1 MDILLKSEYSAILI
15 LIVTIVSIL
24 LAYFFYRKS
33 KLKAPLKY
41 ILPLI
46 RFLSIWFIL
55 VLFLSP
61 VLSYLIEITQ
71 KPINVFLIDN
81 SLSLNI
87 DKKDSLLKETLNKKI
102 TDIENDKSENK
113 YFLFSNELNEEIF
126 ENDFDA
132 IELSN
137 RDNYETNLSKT
148 LHTLFERLENKNI
161 SSINIISDGIINSG
175 GNPSHFIKLFGIPV
189 NYFLIGDT
197 AQKPDL
203 LVKDIFFN
211 KVAFIESVTPL
222 DVEINS
228 FQFDKNIKVNLYE
241 DGSLIDSRIIEV
253 NQKSDSYNASFKL
266 ISPVESIKKYKI
278 EIEAEPNEITNKN
291 NYSEFFI
298 RYVDNKFKI
307 LVFSGGPG
315 ADFAFISEEINK
327 IKNFEAEFRTQK
339 SANEFYEGPIPD
351 MNNIQAFIF
360 IDFPTSITNVN
371 ILNDIKASTDRN
383 ESSLFFMASRNTDY
397 KKLSL
402 LESILP
408 FKTVSAS
415 NLEKEIG
422 VKTVSNFN
430 ADVLDNFSER
440 GGLSK
445 TLELVNS
452 LPGIFKTG
460 SVFSF
465 NPEAETI
472 LISSPGR
479 EPILVTQN
487 TTKNK
492 SAAFL
497 GHGIYKWRLN
507 PAITNSEQALNGI
520 LTGIILSITDKEK
533 KKKFNVE
540 TTKQIY
546 SPYESVKFM
555 GIINDNTLTGGLKI
569 KVRMYNENFN
579 EQIELKK
586 TGNFSFE
593 GQTNIMTPDDYFFT
607 AELYSKGELIDSDTK
622 KYSIGENNFEFKKT
636 RSDNSLLQNLA
647 LTTGGNDFTN
657 EDIKKINELIYQA
670 NIRESQSVKSSENV
684 FLNFNLYYLFIVI
697 FLLSLEWFL
706 RKRYNLP

>member
-15 LIVTIVSIL
+15 IIVTIISIL
-24 LAYFFYRKS
+24 LSYFSYRKS
-33 KLKAPLKY
+33 KLKTPLKY

-71 KPINVFLIDN
+71 KPLNIFLLDN
-81 SLSLNI
+81 SLSLII
-87 DKKDSLLKETLNKKI
+87 DKKDSLLIETLNKKI

-113 YFLFSNELNEEIF
+113 YFLFSNGLNEKIF

-132 IELSN
+132 IELNN

-148 LHTLFERLENKNI
+148 LHTLFERFENKNI

-197 AQKPDL
+197 TQKPDL
-203 LVKDIFFN
+203 LIKDIFFN
-211 KVAFIESVTPL
+211 KVAFIESMTPL
-222 DVEINS
+222 NVEINS
-228 FQFDKNIKVNLYE
+228 FQFDNNIKINLYE
-241 DGSLIDSRIIEV
+241 DGSIIDSRIIDV
-253 NQKSDSYNASFKL
+253 NQNSNSYNVSFKL
-266 ISPVESIKKYKI
+266 NSPTESIKKYKI
-278 EIEAEPNEITNKN
+278 EIENEPNEITNKN

-298 RYVDNKFKI
+298 RYVDNKFKL
-307 LVFSGGPG
+307 LVLSGGPG
-315 ADFAFISEEINK
+315 ADFAFISEEIKK
-327 IKNFEAEFRTQK
+327 INNFEAEFRMQK
-339 SANEFYEGPIPD
+339 SANEFYEGQIHD
-351 MNNIQAFIF
+351 MNDFQAFIF
-360 IDFPTSITNVN
+360 IGFPTSITNVN
-371 ILNDIKASTDRN
+371 ILNDIKESIERN

-397 KKLSL
+397 KKLSI
-402 LESILP
+402 LESNLP
-408 FKTVSAS
+408 FKTVSTS
-415 NLEKEIG
+415 YVEKETA
-422 VKTVSNFN
+422 VKIVGKFNFEM
-430 ADVLDNFSER
+430 LENFSER
-440 GGLSK
+440 GGFPKSI
-445 TLELVNS
+445 ELVNS

-460 SVFSF
+460 TVFSF

-472 LISSPGR
+472 LISSPGH

-497 GHGIYKWRLN
+497 GHGVYKWRLN
-507 PAITNSEQALNGI
+507 PVITNSEQALNGI

-540 TTKQIY
+540 TSKQIY
-546 SPYESVKFM
+546 SPYETIKFT

-569 KVRMYNENFN
+569 KVRMYNEKFN
-579 EQIELKK
+579 EEIELKK

-593 GQTNIMTPDDYFFT
+593 GQSNIMTPGDYFFT
-607 AELYSKGELIDSDTK
+607 AELYSKGVLIESDTK
-622 KYSIGENNFEFKKT
+622 KFSIGENNFEYKKT
-636 RSDNSLLQNLA
+636 RSDNSLLKNLA
-647 LTTGGNDFTN
+647 LTTNGNDFTN
-657 EDIKKINELIYQA
+657 EETKKINELIYQA
-670 NIRESQSVKSSENV
+670 NTRETQSVKSPENV